1 MAADGDD
8 SHLLTLTT
16 QIVSAYVGRQPMP
29 QQDLRTTIRLVH
41 ETLTSLR
48 RKGEAATAANESRM
62 PTRPPAVP
70 VARSITPDYLICL
83 EDGRR
88 LKTLKRHLRAAY
100 GMSPEAYRARWRLPP
115 DYPMVAP
122 NYATRRSSI
131 AKQQGLG
138 QKPSRT
144 RA

>member
-8 SHLLTLTT
+8 SQLLTLTT
-16 QIVSAYVGRQPMP
+16 QIVSAYVGRQPVP

-41 ETLTSLR
+41 ETLSSLR
-48 RKGEAATAANESRM
+48 RDGTTAAAPR
-62 PTRPPAVP
+62 RVWVADRLPAVP

-88 LKTLKRHLRAAY
+88 LKMLKRHLRSAY
-100 GMSPEAYRARWRLPP
+100 GMTPEAYRVRWRLPP

-122 NYATRRSSI
+122 NYATRRSAI
-131 AKQQGLG
+131 AKRQGLG
-138 QKPSRT
+138 RKPPRL
-144 RA
+144 RG

>member
-1 MAADGDD
+1 MPAEGDD
-8 SHLLTLTT
+8 SHLLRLTT
-16 QIVSAYVGRQPMP
+16 QIVSAYVGRQPIP

-41 ETLTSLR
+41 EALSSLQR
-48 RKGEAATAANESRM
+48 DGKAATTRIASRPANH
-62 PTRPPAVP
+62 PPAVP

-88 LKTLKRHLRAAY
+88 LKMLKRHLRAAY
-100 GMSPEAYRARWRLPP
+100 GMTPEAYRARWRLPP

-138 QKPSRT
+138 QKPTRT
-144 RA
+144 RG

>member
-1 MAADGDD
+1 MAAEGDL
-8 SHLLTLTT
+8 SQLLRLTT
-16 QIVSAYVGRQPMP
+16 QIVSAYVGRQSIP

-41 ETLTSLR
+41 ETLRSLHR
-48 RKGEAATAANESRM
+48 DGKAATTTVASRPANH
-62 PTRPPAVP
+62 PPAVP

-100 GMSPEAYRARWRLPP
+100 SMTPEAYRARWRLPP

-138 QKPSRT
+138 RTPTRT
-144 RA
+144 RG